1 VVVTLKFQKEI
12 RSDIMAAED
21 EYVKPQY
28 CLSCS
33 AKHSRD
39 LEHHLEDLETGSK
52 ENPELRQQAREM
64 IDQIRDVRKRIDDL
78 RIESLARKKL
88 EEGGI

>member
-1 VVVTLKFQKEI
+1 
-12 RSDIMAAED
+12 MAED
-21 EYVKPQY
+21 DYVKPQF

-39 LEHHLEDLETGSK
+39 LEHHLEDLETGS
-52 ENPELRQQAREM
+52 EGDPELRQQAREM
-64 IDQIRDVRKRIDDL
+64 IDQARGLRKRIDDL
-78 RIESLARKKL
+78 RIESLAQKKL